1 MLGDPALLR
10 SRQRLQAARV
20 LGGALATHVCS
31 HLAPF
36 FVVDETVLRI
46 GGVPPAKLEAIV
58 PISDLY
64 KQLSGGPVKLMQCL
78 ERTVVV
84 IIHVYNERARLCC
97 QRRGLLV

>member
-20 LGGALATHVCS
+20 LVALLDGALATHVCS
-31 HLAPF
+31 HLAPL

-58 PISDLY
+58 PIWDL
-64 KQLSGGPVKLMQCL
+64 
-78 ERTVVV
+78 
-84 IIHVYNERARLCC
+84 
-97 QRRGLLV
+97 

>member
-20 LGGALATHVCS
+20 LDGALATHATHVCSTVCS
-31 HLAPF
+31 HLAPL

-58 PISDLY
+58 PISDL
-64 KQLSGGPVKLMQCL
+64 
-78 ERTVVV
+78 
-84 IIHVYNERARLCC
+84 
-97 QRRGLLV
+97 